1 MARLFQLSYNI
12 NLKHKLMKLNLTI
25 NNKPTSL
32 EVDPDMPLLWVIRDE
47 AHLKGTKFGCGRAMC
62 GACSVHV
69 NGELVRSCSY
79 PAKMAEGKK
88 ITTIEGLSPDEN
100 HLHPIQQAW
109 MDIQVPQC
117 GYCQPGFMMAA
128 AKLLEEIPNPTE
140 DDIKTN
146 ISNICRCGTHPRII
160 KAIQAAA
167 ILKQKAT

>member
-1 MARLFQLSYNI
+1 
-12 NLKHKLMKLNLTI
+12 MKLNLTI
-25 NNKPTSL
+25 NTEPTSL

-79 PAKMAEGKK
+79 PAKMADGKK
-88 ITTIEGLSPDEN
+88 ITTIEGLSTDEN

-140 DDIKTN
+140 EDIKTN

-167 ILKQKAT
+167 ILKQNQKTI

>member
-1 MARLFQLSYNI
+1 
-12 NLKHKLMKLNLTI
+12 MKLNLTI

-88 ITTIEGLSPDEN
+88 VTTIEGLSPDEN

>member
-1 MARLFQLSYNI
+1 
-12 NLKHKLMKLNLTI
+12 MKLNLLI

-62 GACSVHV
+62 VACSVHV
-69 NGELVRSCSY
+69 DGELVRSCSY
-79 PAKMAEGKK
+79 PAKMADGKK

-128 AKLLEEIPNPTE
+128 AKLLEEIPNPSE

-167 ILKQKAT
+167 ILKQNQKAQ

>member
-1 MARLFQLSYNI
+1 
-12 NLKHKLMKLNLTI
+12 MKLNLLI
-25 NNKPTSL
+25 NNKLTSL

-79 PAKMAEGKK
+79 PAKMADGKK
-88 ITTIEGLSPDEN
+88 VTTIEGLSPDEN

-128 AKLLEEIPNPTE
+128 AKLLEEMPNPTE

-167 ILKQKAT
+167 ILKQNQKVI

>member
-1 MARLFQLSYNI
+1 
-12 NLKHKLMKLNLTI
+12 MKLNLTI

-88 ITTIEGLSPDEN
+88 VTTIEGLSPDEN

-167 ILKQKAT
+167 ILKQKAI

>member
-1 MARLFQLSYNI
+1 
-12 NLKHKLMKLNLTI
+12 MKLNLTI

-109 MDIQVPQC
+109 MDIEVPQC

-128 AKLLEEIPNPTE
+128 AKLLEEIPNPSE

-167 ILKQKAT
+167 ILKQNQKAI

>member
-1 MARLFQLSYNI
+1 
-12 NLKHKLMKLNLTI
+12 MKLNLTI

-79 PAKMAEGKK
+79 PAKMADGKNV
-88 ITTIEGLSPDEN
+88 TTIEGLSPDEN

-109 MDIQVPQC
+109 MDIEVPQC

-128 AKLLEEIPNPTE
+128 AKLLEEIPNPSE
-140 DDIKTN
+140 DDIKSN

-160 KAIQAAA
+160 KAIQSAA
-167 ILKQKAT
+167 ILKQKAP

>member
-1 MARLFQLSYNI
+1 
-12 NLKHKLMKLNLTI
+12 MKLNLTI
-25 NNKPTSL
+25 NNKSTSL

-79 PAKMAEGKK
+79 PAKMAEGKN

-128 AKLLEEIPNPTE
+128 AKLLEEMPNPTE
-140 DDIKTN
+140 DEIKTN

-167 ILKQKAT
+167 ILKQKAP

>member
-1 MARLFQLSYNI
+1 
-12 NLKHKLMKLNLTI
+12 MKLNLFI
-25 NNKPTSL
+25 NNKPTSV
-32 EVDPDMPLLWVIRDE
+32 EVDPDMPLLWVVRDE
-47 AHLKGTKFGCGRAMC
+47 VKLKGTKFGCGQAMC
-62 GACSVHV
+62 GACSLHV
-69 NGELVRSCSY
+69 DGELVRSCSY

-109 MDIQVPQC
+109 LDIQVPQC

-140 DDIKTN
+140 DDIKNN

-160 KAIQAAA
+160 KAIQKAA
-167 ILKQKAT
+167 ILKQNPNLK

>member
-1 MARLFQLSYNI
+1 
-12 NLKHKLMKLNLTI
+12 MKLNLTI
-25 NNKPTSL
+25 NNKPTNL
-32 EVDPDMPLLWVIRDE
+32 DVDPDMPLLWVIRDE

-109 MDIQVPQC
+109 MDIEVPQC

-128 AKLLEEIPNPTE
+128 AKLLEEIPNPSE

-167 ILKQKAT
+167 ILKQNQKAI

>member
-1 MARLFQLSYNI
+1 
-12 NLKHKLMKLNLTI
+12 MKLNFFI
-25 NNKPTSL
+25 NNKPTSV
-32 EVDPDMPLLWVIRDE
+32 EVDPDMPLLWVVRDE
-47 AHLKGTKFGCGRAMC
+47 VKLKGTKFGCGQAMC
-62 GACSVHV
+62 GACSMHV
-69 NGELVRSCSY
+69 DGELVRSCSY

-109 MDIQVPQC
+109 LDIQVPQC

-140 DDIKTN
+140 DDIKNN

-160 KAIQAAA
+160 KAIQKAA
-167 ILKQKAT
+167 ILKQNSNPK

>member
-1 MARLFQLSYNI
+1 
-12 NLKHKLMKLNLTI
+12 MKLNLTI
-25 NNKPTSL
+25 NNKPTNL

-88 ITTIEGLSPDEN
+88 VTTIEGLSPDEN

>member
-1 MARLFQLSYNI
+1 
-12 NLKHKLMKLNLTI
+12 MKLNLTI

-32 EVDPDMPLLWVIRDE
+32 EVDSDMPLLWVIRDE

-79 PAKMAEGKK
+79 PAKMADGKK

-109 MDIQVPQC
+109 MDIEVPQC

-167 ILKQKAT
+167 ILKQNQKVQ

>member
-1 MARLFQLSYNI
+1 
-12 NLKHKLMKLNLTI
+12 MKLNLTI
-25 NNKPTSL
+25 NNKPASL

-79 PAKMAEGKK
+79 PAKMADGKK

-109 MDIQVPQC
+109 MDIEVPQC

-167 ILKQKAT
+167 ILKQNQKMI